1 MSRGEGIVIV
11 GGGPAGHAAARG
23 YREAGGTAPVRLVTN
38 DDRPPYN
45 RPPLTKEFLR
55 GETGEDELPLDPVDG
70 VEIVYGHAARLD
82 VDARMVELEDGRR
95 LAYSSCCLATG
106 AEPARLPLDGAEHE
120 RVFVVRS
127 VLDSKRLAAA
137 VAPGTRVVVLGT
149 GFIGCE
155 AAASLAMR
163 GASVVVVGEEE
174 VPQEARLGPAAGRR
188 IAGFLAELGIELRT
202 GSVEAIEHG
211 PGASRVHHGDGA
223 PVEAAVVVMATG
235 VRPRVELAE
244 AAGLRLGEGG
254 RAIAADAA
262 LRTTADHVFAAGD
275 VCEAQHPVAGRPL
288 RVEHWGDALAQ
299 GQVAGRRM
307 AGDTEA
313 VWDGVPGFWST
324 IGRHTLKYAAWGDG
338 FADARL
344 VEHGSGAWTVWY
356 AGDDGACVG
365 VLCHERDEDYERGS
379 ERIAAQEPPPA

>member
-1 MSRGEGIVIV
+1 
-11 GGGPAGHAAARG
+11 
-23 YREAGGTAPVRLVTN
+23 
-38 DDRPPYN
+38 
-45 RPPLTKEFLR
+45 
-55 GETGEDELPLDPVDG
+55 
-70 VEIVYGHAARLD
+70 
-82 VDARMVELEDGRR
+82 
-95 LAYSSCCLATG
+95 
-106 AEPARLPLDGAEHE
+106 
-120 RVFVVRS
+120 
-127 VLDSKRLAAA
+127 
-137 VAPGTRVVVLGT
+137 
-149 GFIGCE
+149 
-155 AAASLAMR
+155 MR

-211 PGASRVHHGDGA
+211 PGASRVHHGDGG

-235 VRPRVELAE
+235 VRPRVELAAE
-244 AAGLRLGEGG
+244 AGLRLGEGG

-299 GQVAGRRM
+299 GEVAGRRM

-324 IGRHTLKYAAWGDG
+324 IGTPHAQVRRLGGRVRGRAARR
-338 FADARL
+338 ARL
-344 VEHGSGAWTVWY
+344 RRLDGLVRGRRRRVRRGA
-356 AGDDGACVG
+356 
-365 VLCHERDEDYERGS
+365 CHERDEDYERGS